1 MRINILFVLFL
12 GLSISGIGQIQSKEK
27 TLKIIALQARVID
40 LMPFEVSYMHLQNNG
55 FSYALKAGFGIGT
68 KNEMDNNLVNVFA
81 SNFYNSSSFRNVYSG
96 AFDMNQSFVGYF
108 IKPGIVI
115 AKNKNPIIR
124 SVHLLNY
131 CISQSKDRLELVS
144 DDQLFGKLKQT
155 YEETNTY
162 QAVELEG
169 NFAFHRGSSF
179 EVSFGYLLGYKLHN
193 PIPFTSVIKG
203 IEQGS
208 TYSPGQGVGRKAYV
222 NFFIG
227 LAYKL

>member
-1 MRINILFVLFL
+1 MSRKVFFLFL
-12 GLSISGIGQIQSKEK
+12 VFNFSNMTGFAQEKVKSGNLDLIG
-27 TLKIIALQARVID
+27 LQARVID
-40 LMPFEVSYMHLQNNG
+40 LMPFEISYIHLANNKL
-55 FSYALKAGFGIGT
+55 SYAIKAGIGIGN
-68 KNEMDNNLVNVFA
+68 KNAVDYSDGLYYDYY
-81 SNFYNSSSFRNVYSG
+81 STGYYNHFT
-96 AFDMNQSFVGYF
+96 FNQSFVGYF

-131 CISQSKDRLELVS
+131 CISQSKDKLELVS
-144 DDQLFGKLKQT
+144 DDQLFGKLTQT

-179 EVSFGYLLGYKLHN
+179 EVSFGYILGYKLHN